1 MGIFDSLILPYTLGI
16 FVNKSSD
23 KLNSIFKNNEN
34 LLKKLF
40 VKSFIQTIENSKV
53 GYFSTNSIFDNLIKK
68 IEKND
73 EKLFFLI
80 ENESLSKN
88 ENFLN
93 LIKNPEFSNT
103 FIEKLFKEYSLDTK
117 NIDKDS
123 LLGNSLKNLLNNY
136 EIIFFQNLSVD
147 TSLSLIFKEVLKI
160 KNLSQTLNS
169 IAEKITE
176 FDEVRKIL
184 TKDYLIN
191 NIDYSKSREVYDS
204 YLLRKYEFLELAG
217 FSPKISGKDIF
228 MKLSD
233 VFIPLMIEGN
243 DSSEIRLTSKEAIEN
258 ILNSKHKSLVILGD
272 PGSGKST
279 LLKYIA
285 SFISSNRSLDWL
297 YQDTMP
303 LLIKV
308 SEYAEWYKT
317 YNKNLFEYI
326 KDLDSQYK
334 NIFIENL
341 ECSNLLILLDGL
353 DEVTDSS
360 IRNKIVNNIIDLKAR
375 YPFNR
380 YIVTSRII
388 GYRESS
394 LSGHFQESR
403 LQDFSEN
410 DIKQFSNQWYKSIAQ
425 SEISSKSDIT
435 EFEISEI
442 NTKYNNL
449 AKELFSSISR
459 NSSVIKFAK
468 NPLLMTII
476 VMIFFQS
483 KKLPNK
489 RVELY
494 EIATETFLDNWV
506 RVRFEENSKFKDK
519 GIMLE
524 ILPHIAF
531 EIHSGNDKGLIHEE
545 LFKKEFIE
553 LYREINGVDLNLAK
567 KEFIEFKE
575 FLEKYTGFFY
585 RKDLDG
591 SLYGFVHL
599 TFEEYL
605 AALELKSKWDLK
617 TLKLEDYVFDSRWSE
632 VIRLAIANLKISNR
646 AISGRVKATE
656 FIKDILKVNDSYPKL
671 HRLFQLVLLI
681 FIDDVEINN
690 ELKEEIIT
698 KFFFLLEEHTEIS
711 LLDTL
716 TKIFG
721 EINYSIYNN
730 DFFERIK
737 EILKSSKNK
746 NLLTN
751 IFYLLINNTDK
762 KEIEIF
768 IYEILNEYGNQKYF
782 FEAIYNIDYKLLKKV
797 KLEKAFLIK
806 NWVELINKKEFS
818 ESYVESITPKLSKFL
833 LSNKSNSSSIIK
845 TTIID
850 FFIEI
855 FNLIKNSDY
864 ENIFYKLI
872 MREMHAFGRNNIKLT
887 ILDKINN
894 KPIKKKLKEMLTLAK
909 KIEEKEIDHT
919 SFRMGAYFKNY
930 LLIKSDEKSTIT
942 DLRNLEKIY
951 IDKNLLIDIKNN
963 TAKYPE
969 EFIEAVYFISG
980 YEQEDNIDIFI
991 KCAEKGEIF
1000 QFFDWEEF
1008 SLRNLRKDPKNLSKF
1023 ILLQVRNRE
1032 KRLFTDESNLKKI
1045 LNNYYE
1051 DKKFFNNLDATV
1063 QFIILK
1069 LLNIDIDKNITD
1081 KCFELM
1087 STMNKKDQEIMYNHL
1102 FEHLNPYYLL

>member
-1 MGIFDSLILPYTLGI
+1 MGIFESLILPYTLGI
-16 FVNKSSD
+16 FTNKSSE
-23 KLNSIFKNNEN
+23 KLNSIFKDNEK

-40 VKSFIQTIENSKV
+40 VKSFIQTIKSSYV
-53 GYFSTNSIFDNLIKK
+53 GYFSTNSIYDSLIKK
-68 IEKND
+68 IEEND
-73 EKLFFLI
+73 EKLFILI
-80 ENESLSKN
+80 ENESSNKN

-93 LIKNPEFSNT
+93 LIKDSDFSFN
-103 FIEKLFKEYSLDTK
+103 FVKKLFKEYSLEIK
-117 NIDKDS
+117 NINSDS
-123 LLGNSLKNLLNNY
+123 LFGNSLKNLLNNY
-136 EIIFFQNLSVD
+136 EIMFFQNLSTD
-147 TSLSLIFKEVLKI
+147 TSLSLIFKETLKI
-160 KNLSQTLNS
+160 DNLAQTLNS

-191 NIDYSKSREVYDS
+191 NVDYSKSRDQYDA
-204 YLLRKYEFLELAG
+204 YLQRKYEFLELAG

-228 MKLSD
+228 MKLTD
-233 VFIPLMIEGN
+233 VFIPLMIDGN
-243 DSSEIRLTSKEAIEN
+243 DSSEKKLTPKEAIEN
-258 ILNSKHKSLVILGD
+258 ILDPKHKSLVILGD

-285 SFISSNRSLDWL
+285 SFISSNRRVDWL

-317 YNKNLFEYI
+317 NNKNLFEYI
-326 KDLDSQYK
+326 KDLDSQHK

-360 IRNKIVNNIIDLKAR
+360 IRNKIVSNIIDLKAR

-403 LQDFSEN
+403 LQDFSE
-410 DIKQFSNQWYKSIAQ
+410 DDVKQFSNQWYKSIAQ
-425 SEISSKSDIT
+425 NEISSKVDIP
-435 EFEISEI
+435 ELEINEI
-442 NTKYNNL
+442 NTKYDNL
-449 AKELFSSISR
+449 AKELFLSISR

-531 EIHSGNDKGLIHEE
+531 EIHSGNDKGLIDEE

-553 LYREINGVDLNLAK
+553 LYQEINGVDLILAK

-585 RKDLDG
+585 RKDLEG
-591 SLYGFVHL
+591 NLYGFVHL

-617 TLKLEDYVFDSRWSE
+617 NLKLENYVFDSRWSE
-632 VIRLAIANLKISNR
+632 VLRLAIANLKISNR
-646 AISGRVKATE
+646 GISGRVKATQ
-656 FIKDILKVNDSYPKL
+656 FINDILKVDDEYPEL
-671 HRLFQLVLLI
+671 FRLFQLVLLI

-690 ELKEEIIT
+690 ELKEEMII
-698 KFFFLLEEHTEIS
+698 KFFFILEEHTESS
-711 LLDTL
+711 LLKAL
-716 TKIFG
+716 SNIFG
-721 EINYSIYNN
+721 EINYSIYRN
-730 DFFERIK
+730 DFFGKVERILESRTNERLLINIFYILINNSEKK
-737 EILKSSKNK
+737 EIEKFIYEILNKYGNQEYFFKALNNIPYEVLKKIKFEKSFLIENWIKVINEKELTEDAIENISHKVSKILENKKSDNVIDLYIELYNLVQNVNFTNIFFRLIIREFYSFGRNDKKIANLNKINNVYIKKKLKKTINFINEYNKEENYSFKMTSYAKEYIIIKTDNKSTIKDLKNLKEINIDK

-751 IFYLLINNTDK
+751 IENGRTNY
-762 KEIEIF
+762 
-768 IYEILNEYGNQKYF
+768 
-782 FEAIYNIDYKLLKKV
+782 
-797 KLEKAFLIK
+797 
-806 NWVELINKKEFS
+806 
-818 ESYVESITPKLSKFL
+818 
-833 LSNKSNSSSIIK
+833 
-845 TTIID
+845 
-850 FFIEI
+850 
-855 FNLIKNSDY
+855 SD
-864 ENIFYKLI
+864 
-872 MREMHAFGRNNIKLT
+872 
-887 ILDKINN
+887 
-894 KPIKKKLKEMLTLAK
+894 
-909 KIEEKEIDHT
+909 
-919 SFRMGAYFKNY
+919 
-930 LLIKSDEKSTIT
+930 
-942 DLRNLEKIY
+942 
-951 IDKNLLIDIKNN
+951 
-963 TAKYPE
+963 
-969 EFIEAVYFISG
+969 EFIELVYYVFG
-980 YEQEDNIDIFI
+980 QKQENNIDIFF
-991 KCAEKGEIF
+991 KYAEKGEIF
-1000 QFFDWEEF
+1000 SFFNWEYF
-1008 SLRNLRKDPKNLSKF
+1008 ALRNLRKDSKRLSKYV
-1023 ILLQVRNRE
+1023 LLQFRDGERG
-1032 KRLFTDESNLKKI
+1032 LFKDEDNLNKVLI
-1045 LNNYYE
+1045 TYYE
-1051 DKKFFNNLDATV
+1051 NKDFFNDLDAPV

-1069 LLNIDIDKNITD
+1069 LLNMQIDKDIID
-1081 KCFELM
+1081 KCFKLM
-1087 STMNKKDQEIMYNHL
+1087 KTMNEKEKEIMYNLL
-1102 FEHLNPYYLL
+1102 FEHLNPYYL